1 MVLPRFYIKTTILSL
16 LAWLPLLLFSK
27 PLLLE
32 SQEGKDPIS
41 LIPFFTVIEDV
52 KNTFTA
58 DELYWDSSGFVP
70 LSQLKLNEPD
80 QCFWLRANIQTSAD
94 LDQRYFS
101 ILFNYLTFVDLYL
114 YLDDQLLIHKKAGA
128 FREKQFIEPGDSR
141 FAFNVKLK
149 PSANYTLLIKVGHIK
164 KYAPNYDFVL
174 HETITSLTSK
184 HNFDLANS
192 FLLGAIIILLL
203 YILMLW
209 LSYRYRPYLWLL
221 LFMLGIALYS
231 FALRPV
237 FIDTFFSER
246 PETGWLMIFPFLHL
260 GVIGFYLLMIDFLGM
275 EKNAPRLYHYS
286 LNLVKIVIAF
296 SAISIT
302 YNSLTGNY
310 YITNKINLL
319 FAPIHLV
326 YIIYILI
333 HLRKKLNAAQHY
345 LVYGILLFGF
355 AVAFLT
361 VNSFLFQEQSLMS
374 ASIVAK
380 STILCI
386 SLLFLVG
393 LHKQLQQHDQERIV
407 VLEQLNDMH
416 LQYNTTIEKKV
427 RERTLKLKNT
437 NAKLVEQQ
445 VQLIEKNRHI
455 EILIDELNHRV
466 KNNLQMLYSLNTLQL
481 PLIKDNKSK
490 QILNEMRGRI
500 KAMMLVNEHLHA
512 YKSNQSVT
520 LSAFIN
526 EIVNHLQQIYD
537 HNRNIKIKL
546 VLPEDLQ
553 FSSLKALPFGLLLT
567 ELLTNAYKHAF
578 APTQPNPQINIS
590 LFELENKIRFIFEDN
605 GQGAEAIFKD
615 TSMGIS
621 LIQDLTRQLKGTIT
635 LQHNNGLSY
644 LFIFSNAKHYAH
656 INY

>member
-1 MVLPRFYIKTTILSL
+1 
-16 LAWLPLLLFSK
+16 
-27 PLLLE
+27 
-32 SQEGKDPIS
+32 
-41 LIPFFTVIEDV
+41 
-52 KNTFTA
+52 
-58 DELYWDSSGFVP
+58 
-70 LSQLKLNEPD
+70 
-80 QCFWLRANIQTSAD
+80 
-94 LDQRYFS
+94 
-101 ILFNYLTFVDLYL
+101 
-114 YLDDQLLIHKKAGA
+114 
-128 FREKQFIEPGDSR
+128 
-141 FAFNVKLK
+141 
-149 PSANYTLLIKVGHIK
+149 
-164 KYAPNYDFVL
+164 
-174 HETITSLTSK
+174 
-184 HNFDLANS
+184 
-192 FLLGAIIILLL
+192 
-203 YILMLW
+203 
-209 LSYRYRPYLWLL
+209 
-221 LFMLGIALYS
+221 
-231 FALRPV
+231 
-237 FIDTFFSER
+237 
-246 PETGWLMIFPFLHL
+246 
-260 GVIGFYLLMIDFLGM
+260 MIDFLGM
-275 EKNAPRLYHYS
+275 QKNAPRLYHYS
-286 LNLVKIVIAF
+286 LNLEKIVIVF
-296 SAISIT
+296 SAISVT

-319 FAPIHLV
+319 FAPIHLI

-361 VNSFLFQEQSLMS
+361 VNSFLFKEQSLIS

-481 PLIKDNKSK
+481 PLIEDYKSK

-520 LSAFIN
+520 FSAFIN
-526 EIVNHLQQIYD
+526 EIANHLQQIYD
-537 HNRNIKIKL
+537 RKRNIKIIM
-546 VLPEDLQ
+546 VIPADLQ
-553 FSSLKALPFGLLLT
+553 LRAIEALPFGLLLT
-567 ELLTNAYKHAF
+567 ELFTNAYKHAF
-578 APTQPNPQINIS
+578 APSQTDSQIRLS
-590 LFELENKIRFIFEDN
+590 LFSLENKLRFVFEDN
-605 GQGAEAIFKD
+605 GQGTEDIIQD

-621 LIQDLTRQLKGTIT
+621 LIQDLTRQLKGTVTI
-635 LQHNNGLSY
+635 QPKNGLSY
-644 LFIFSNAKHYAH
+644 LFIFSNTRYYAH